1 MSACTRR
8 SLRDPTT
15 ASPPFVVGLSAVGVV
30 TTLAIVAFAGL
41 GDEVK
46 TGGRAVPGR
55 AAVTVK
61 TDVTP
66 RPPSLRG
73 HARRPI
79 DVVVDRDAVAP
90 GLPRV
95 VRSFAPYVVDG
106 VTTVRR
112 DVGQFSQLR
121 YTFRLRC
128 LRANCL
134 PTSGRANVRFDP
146 VRVLYRSPAGEPR
159 VVRASWP
166 RVELYSRLAS
176 VPKEEQSTSRLNTP
190 VMAPWR
196 ADLTALP
203 PVSHRSSP
211 TLIIAVLLLAAGLLV
226 LPACV
231 LVYLALP
238 WRASPS
244 WESWLAQLPPIER
257 ALAVLERARTQGDAT
272 ARRRALERL
281 GMELRA
287 RGRGPRARSSRARL
301 DGDDADVRGDPAPRA
316 ARSPRRRGWASSC
329 RVDASFGR
337 CPRFRR
343 PTSARSRRTRAAPAA
358 CAQRSPRSC
367 SASSSPACCSP
378 AAQTTRP
385 RDSCRR
391 GRRESS

>member
-1 MSACTRR
+1 M
-8 SLRDPTT
+8 
-15 ASPPFVVGLSAVGVV
+15 V

-46 TGGRAVPGR
+46 TAGQAVPGR

-66 RPPSLRG
+66 RTHLFG
-73 HARRPI
+73 DTLVARL
-79 DVVVDRDAVAP
+79 DVLVDRDAVAP

-112 DVGQFSQLR
+112 DVGQFIQLR

-176 VPKEEQSTSRLNTP
+176 VTKEEQSTSRLNTP

-281 GMELRA
+281 GMELRPRGAEDLA
-287 RGRGPRARSSRARL
+287 REALELAWTETMPTSEAILRLERHIRLAGEDGRR
-301 DGDDADVRGDPAPRA
+301 RA
-316 ARSPRRRGWASSC
+316 A
-329 RVDASFGR
+329 
-337 CPRFRR
+337 
-343 PTSARSRRTRAAPAA
+343 
-358 CAQRSPRSC
+358 
-367 SASSSPACCSP
+367 
-378 AAQTTRP
+378 
-385 RDSCRR
+385 
-391 GRRESS
+391 

>member
-1 MSACTRR
+1 MTQRPR
-8 SLRDPTT
+8 LL
-15 ASPPFVVGLSAVGVV
+15 FVLVLSAVGVV

-46 TGGRAVPGR
+46 TGVRPVPGR

-66 RPPSLRG
+66 RTHLFADTLV
-73 HARRPI
+73 ARL
-79 DVVVDRDAVAP
+79 DVVVDRDAVGP

-95 VRSFAPYVVDG
+95 VRSFAPYIVEG

-112 DVGQFSQLR
+112 DAGQFSQLR

-134 PTSGRANVRFDP
+134 PASGRANVRFDP

-176 VPKEEQSTSRLNTP
+176 VPKEEEPSSGRLNTP

-196 ADLTALP
+196 ADLTSVP
-203 PVSHRSSP
+203 PVSHRSSA

-231 LVYLALP
+231 LIYLALP

-287 RGRGPRARSSRARL
+287 RGAEDLARETLELAWTESMPTSEAILRL
-301 DGDDADVRGDPAPRA
+301 ERHIRLAGEDGRRRA
-316 ARSPRRRGWASSC
+316 A
-329 RVDASFGR
+329 
-337 CPRFRR
+337 
-343 PTSARSRRTRAAPAA
+343 
-358 CAQRSPRSC
+358 
-367 SASSSPACCSP
+367 
-378 AAQTTRP
+378 
-385 RDSCRR
+385 
-391 GRRESS
+391 